1 MKRLKKR
8 LTVACEQINRK
19 ISIPRNTKKHYQS

>member
-8 LTVACEQINRK
+8 LIVACEQINRK